1 MKIFYLILFAFLIQ
15 IPCAKAQLASQK
27 EAAYIATLKAVADF
41 KINDE
46 ENLSELESLREN
58 ERFKQKLNRMMNKL
72 SNSRSK
78 NSTNER
84 IYKILIKAGKD
95 IYNELN

>member
-72 SNSRSK
+72 SNNRSK

>member
-1 MKIFYLILFAFLIQ
+1 MKIFYLILFAFLLQ
-15 IPCAKAQLASQK
+15 IPCAKAQYTSQK
-27 EAAYIATLKAVADF
+27 EASYIATLKAVVDF
-41 KINDE
+41 KMNDE
-46 ENLSELESLREN
+46 ENFSELASLREN
-58 ERFKQKLNRMMNKL
+58 ERFKQKLSRMMSKL
-72 SNSRSK
+72 SNNRSK